1 MVACNIC
8 RNINY
13 SALNLNLESA
23 GLIVLWFT
31 PIIAEIIDNYPRWT
45 FYTASVYK
53 RDWPIFARMWI
64 KIWREICFVW
74 DDETN
79 RCVICHIKC
88 QRVNRII
95 GWKKA
100 ANRCASSPQGAC
112 ELPIKGA
119 GKIRNSSF
127 IEQDLIE
134 QITLVLMVGYHSTF
148 SVPRFDILVIWKN
161 YWIVVSDRGLR
172 GSRGWAKKWTL
183 VSVSLILANH
193 HLRLIFLTMQ

>member
-1 MVACNIC
+1 M
-8 RNINY
+8 Y
-13 SALNLNLESA
+13 
-23 GLIVLWFT
+23 T
-31 PIIAEIIDNYPRWT
+31 P
-45 FYTASVYK
+45 
-53 RDWPIFARMWI
+53 DWPIFAWMFN
-64 KIWREICFVW
+64 RENLFCW
-74 DDETN
+74 DLRDKETN
-79 RCVICHIKC
+79 CCVMCHIKC

-172 GSRGWAKKWTL
+172 GSCGWAKKWTL